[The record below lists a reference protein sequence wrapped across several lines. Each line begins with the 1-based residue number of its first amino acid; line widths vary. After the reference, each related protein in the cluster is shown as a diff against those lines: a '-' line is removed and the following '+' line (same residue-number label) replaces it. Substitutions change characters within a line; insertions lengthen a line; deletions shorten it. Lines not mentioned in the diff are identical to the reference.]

1 MVEARTDRKRATKR
15 AKRGAKTTA
24 VKPLSLAALGRRLG
38 VSQVAVLKA
47 VRGRRLSRS
56 LVWVKGRAKV
66 ADLELAVREWEAN
79 TDLSEAPASVQLK
92 AQQRQAAAAREPGES
107 LVSPLVEAS
116 ARERSAKAKLA
127 ELEYARK
134 AGELVPAAEVEARW
148 LEMITRSRTKLLGLP
163 SKAKQSLPHL
173 TAADLK
179 ILDRI
184 VREALE
190 ELAGEGA
197 P

>member
-1 MVEARTDRKRATKR
+1 MA
-15 AKRGAKTTA
+15 A
-24 VKPLSLAALGRRLG
+24 VGRHLG
-38 VSQVAVLKA
+38 VSREA
-47 VRGRRLSRS
+47 VRRAVASKRLLRS
-56 LVWVKGRAKV
+56 FRKIKGRMRCI
-66 ADLELAVREWEAN
+66 DLPLARREWEAN
-79 TDLSEAPASVQLK
+79 TDLSEAPASVQMK

-127 ELEYARK
+127 ELDYARK